1 MSDHTPDYYDQ
12 LQRDVAF
19 ANKHQREEKAALE
32 AARRGD
38 LDAAR
43 QIYAPY
49 KAYAEAQQRIAALE
63 EDNERLEEKVE
74 DLSAQLL
81 DCIERRNETVGIY
94 TARLLKQ
101 EKRNA
106 ALEMLVR
113 CADELLAGSEPVLAR
128 IYDGGDTRDWVY
140 KDDWRDEAA
149 KLLEV
154 GDV

>member
-1 MSDHTPDYYDQ
+1 MLVNNLPEITPEYIASITEEELKAAEYQFVDYPAVPYAQ
-12 LQRDVAF
+12 HRIVVLLQDVNLNKSIPMFSSPAAAIAF
-19 ANKHQREEKAALE
+19 AASH
-32 AARRGD
+32 
-38 LDAAR
+38 
-43 QIYAPY
+43 YAPR
-49 KAYAEAQQRIAALE
+49 KLLAEAQARI
-63 EDNERLEEKVE
+63 
-74 DLSAQLL
+74 
-81 DCIERRNETVGIY
+81 
-94 TARLLKQ
+94 
-101 EKRNA
+101 A

>member
-1 MSDHTPDYYDQ
+1 MPELTPEYINSITQEELRAAGYTVEKEDEDDDGWFVLRHHGEMIYEFSYYVD
-12 LQRDVAF
+12 AWCM
-19 ANKHQREEKAALE
+19 
-32 AARRGD
+32 ARRD
-38 LDAAR
+38 
-43 QIYAPY
+43 YAPR
-49 KAYAEAQQRIAALE
+49 KLLAEAQARI
-63 EDNERLEEKVE
+63 
-74 DLSAQLL
+74 
-81 DCIERRNETVGIY
+81 
-94 TARLLKQ
+94 
-101 EKRNA
+101 A